1 MGNNGQ
7 LNAAWPMDPSS
18 LHSSIGCP
26 GAVDLYFDLSYHR
39 VKIFISFCFTF
50 KIVTLLSLFNVAIH

>member
-26 GAVDLYFDLSYHR
+26 GAVDLVGPESPIFHLLFLLLTLQLTNCLS
-39 VKIFISFCFTF
+39 V
-50 KIVTLLSLFNVAIH
+50 L